1 VIFFGREVLLTCTA
15 QCDEQLP
22 ACTRCVKRGEKCS
35 FLTANS
41 EQDSPNSHSNSN
53 GTPHDC
59 SAEQHARQSLELEL
73 MHQWS
78 TATCK
83 SMEYNRPDSREKMA
97 IDLPRSALKY
107 EYLLDGMFSFTA
119 LHLAH
124 EHQADPHT
132 MDYYVAA
139 AMSFRDRGMQRAAP
153 AIQEFQNIDYKP
165 EANEVFA
172 VFWFAALTGM
182 TSMALTVLTRR
193 EPENFAS
200 PEIVTGRAFINMHVE
215 IAQLWRG
222 TRAIMIFAASMETD
236 PGVYIRPDEP
246 EPQSTALDPETDA
259 ALSQL
264 ETFISNAAPTPS
276 SGVVDQ
282 DHTPLYIQSVALIRK
297 GYDTLAAN
305 GHVDDTLAW
314 GPILG
319 NDFALLL
326 KEGVPRAL
334 LSTLCYGTLLDKA
347 SRRWWARDAGRMLV
361 HECSVEL
368 AGCPEEWY
376 PLIRW
381 ARTRVGLPE
390 ASPASSGPSDPP
402 SVG

>member
-1 VIFFGREVLLTCTA
+1 M

-35 FLTANS
+35 FLTTS
-41 EQDSPNSHSNSN
+41 TEQDSPLSHSNSN

-59 SAEQHARQSLELEL
+59 SAEQHNRQLLELEL

-78 TATCK
+78 TETYK
-83 SMEYNRPDSREKMA
+83 SMKYNRPDFANIMA
-97 IDLPRSALKY
+97 VKLPRSALKY

-124 EHQADPHT
+124 QHMADPHT
-132 MDYYVAA
+132 MDEYVAA
-139 AMSFRDRGMQRAAP
+139 AISFRDRGMQRAAP
-153 AIQEFQNIDYKP
+153 AIQEFQQLNYEP
-165 EANEVFA
+165 EASEVFA
-172 VFWFAALTGM
+172 MFWFAALTGM

-193 EPENFAS
+193 EPENFAT
-200 PEIVTGRAFINMHVE
+200 PEIVTGRAFINMQVE
-215 IAQLWRG
+215 LAQLWRG
-222 TRAIMIFAASMETD
+222 TRAIMVIASTMNTNPD
-236 PGVYIRPDEP
+236 VYIRGDAP
-246 EPQSTALDPETDA
+246 EPKSNDLDPETDA

-264 ETFISNAAPTPS
+264 ESLLRYPASTPN
-276 SGVVDQ
+276 SGVVEG
-282 DHTPLYIQSVALIRK
+282 DHTPLYCQSVALIRR
-297 GYDTLAAN
+297 GYESHAEN
-305 GHVDDTLAW
+305 GSVDDALAW

-334 LSTLCYGTLLDKA
+334 LSALCYGTLLDKISVA
-347 SRRWWARDAGRMLV
+347 RWWTGDAGRMLI

-368 AGCPEEWY
+368 AGCPEEWH

>member
-1 VIFFGREVLLTCTA
+1 M

-35 FLTANS
+35 FLTTAS

-59 SAEQHARQSLELEL
+59 TAEQHARQSLELEL

-78 TATCK
+78 TATYK
-83 SMEYNRPDSREKMA
+83 SMEYNRPDSETTLA
-97 IDLPRSALKY
+97 INLPRSALKY
-107 EYLLDGMFSFTA
+107 DYLLDGMFSFTA

-132 MDYYVAA
+132 MEYYVAA

-153 AIQEFQNIDYKP
+153 VIQEFHHIDYKP
-165 EANEVFA
+165 EASEVFA
-172 VFWFAALTGM
+172 LFWFAALTGM

-193 EPENFAS
+193 EPANFAS
-200 PEIVTGRAFINMHVE
+200 PGHVTGRAFINMQVE
-215 IAQLWRG
+215 MAQLWRG
-222 TRAIMIFAASMETD
+222 TRSIMILASTMKTNT
-236 PGVYIRPDEP
+236 GVYIRDDEP
-246 EPQSTALDPETDA
+246 EPSVAALDPETDA

-264 ETFISNAAPTPS
+264 ETFISNPAPTPS
-276 SGVVDQ
+276 SSVSEE
-282 DHTPLYIQSVALIRK
+282 DHTPVYRQSVALIRK
-297 GYDTLAAN
+297 GYESFAEN
-305 GHVDDTLAW
+305 GSVDDALAW
-314 GPILG
+314 SPILG
-319 NDFALLL
+319 SGFAHSLD
-326 KEGVPRAL
+326 EGVPLAL
-334 LSTLCYGTLLDKA
+334 LNTLCYGTLLDRI
-347 SRRWWARDAGRMLV
+347 SVRWWAGDAGRMLV
-361 HECSVEL
+361 HECSTAL
-368 AGCPEEWY
+368 AGCPEEWH

-402 SVG
+402 SVGLMIE